1 MKRILLSVLTV
12 FAAVSIA
19 NAQAFHFGGKA
30 GANMTKIDGQS
41 FKDGY
46 ELGYQL
52 GGFVEIDFN
61 KNIGIQPEL
70 LFSQTNTKVASGFKD
85 IYENIDN
92 ALVGD
97 KVKLSYL
104 SIPVLLRINAGEL
117 LTFHAGPQF
126 SILMNS
132 NETLLDNG
140 KDAFKKGDLAA
151 VVGAQVNLKAFRIYG
166 RYNIGLS
173 DINDIDNQDKWK
185 NQQIQLGIG
194 IKIL

>member
-1 MKRILLSVLTV
+1 MKRILLSVVTM
-12 FAAVSIA
+12 FAVVSVT
-19 NAQAFHFGGKA
+19 NAQGFHVGAKA

-52 GGFVEIDFN
+52 GGFIELDFN

-70 LFSQTNTKVASGFKD
+70 LFSQTNTKVASAFND

-92 ALVGD
+92 AIVGD
-97 KVKLSYL
+97 KVKLNYL
-104 SIPVLLRINAGEL
+104 SIPVLLRINAGKL
-117 LTFHAGPQF
+117 LTFHVGPQF
-126 SILMNS
+126 SILMNAD
-132 NETLLDNG
+132 EDLFTNG

-151 VVGAQVNLKAFRIYG
+151 VVGAQVNLGTFRVFG
-166 RYNIGLS
+166 RYNAGLT
-173 DINDIDNQDKWK
+173 DIKDVTSSDKWK
-185 NQQIQLGIG
+185 NQQIQLGLG

>member
-1 MKRILLSVLTV
+1 MKRILLSVVTM
-12 FAAVSIA
+12 FAVVSIA
-19 NAQAFHFGGKA
+19 NAQSFHVGAKA

-70 LFSQTNTKVASGFKD
+70 LFSQTNTKVASGFND

-92 ALVGD
+92 AIVGD

-104 SIPVLLRINAGEL
+104 SIPLLLRINTGEL
-117 LTFHAGPQF
+117 LTFHVGPQF

-132 NETLLDNG
+132 DESLLDNG

-185 NQQIQLGIG
+185 NQQIQLGVG

>member
-1 MKRILLSVLTV
+1 MKRILLSVLTM
-12 FAAVSIA
+12 FAAVSIV
-19 NAQAFHFGGKA
+19 NAQGFHVGAKA

-52 GGFVEIDFN
+52 GGFIEVDFS

-70 LFSQTNTKVASGFKD
+70 LFSQTNTKVASGFND

-92 ALVGD
+92 AIAGD
-97 KVKLSYL
+97 KVKLNYL
-104 SIPVLLRINAGEL
+104 SIPVLLRLNAGKL
-117 LTFHAGPQF
+117 LTFHVGPQF

-132 NETLLDNG
+132 DETLLNNG
-140 KDAFKKGDLAA
+140 KDAFKKGDFAA
-151 VVGAQVNLKAFRIYG
+151 ILGAQVNLGTFRVYG

-185 NQQIQLGIG
+185 NQQVQLGVG